1 MFCVTLNLFI
11 DFDFIIGFSV
21 SLLYGLPM
29 HPEGRFILIKFSI
42 TKISTGTNQQ
52 TPGIVNIV
60 KRQMIMLLSFF
71 YLETNSPWFS
81 CCFRSHVALL
91 SLAAVLSFKADRHC
105 GWVRHGQLRP
115 LSVMVVPGVSR

>member
-52 TPGIVNIV
+52 TSGIVSIV

-81 CCFRSHVALL
+81 CCFPNHVVLL
-91 SLAAVLSFKADRHC
+91 SLAAVLSFKADRY
-105 GWVRHGQLRP
+105 GVWVEIRP
-115 LSVMVVPGVSR
+115 PETALC